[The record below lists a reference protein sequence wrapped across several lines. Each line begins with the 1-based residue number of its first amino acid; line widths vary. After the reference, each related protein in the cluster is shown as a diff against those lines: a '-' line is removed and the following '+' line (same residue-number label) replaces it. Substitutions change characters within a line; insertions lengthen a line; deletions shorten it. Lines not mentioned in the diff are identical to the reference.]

1 MSDQNQ
7 NPTITGAAERS
18 AGRAIDALK
27 PAQYLA
33 LILLNVIV
41 LGGLLI
47 YLDRREERREQLLT
61 PVLAG
66 CLRGVV
72 PP

>member
-1 MSDQNQ
+1 MSDQ
-7 NPTITGAAERS
+7 PGVTGAAERS

-47 YLDRREERREQLLT
+47 YLDRREERRDERLT
-61 PVLAG
+61 PIIAG
-66 CLRGVV
+66 CLGVT
-72 PP
+72 PK